1 MEGGRWRE
9 IAPMHARS
17 LLSRFA
23 SSPLRPSSRDL
34 VGELNDVAVL
44 AIDGLALLEDRSF
57 PREIALAFWGDRQDL
72 AWLVRPEAVWS
83 EDGSAAPAGPLGLGL
98 PPSIVAAELAAA
110 CVGLRVFVEHH
121 LATSAWLKRMFAAA
135 EGVMPFPIRDLRQLV
150 LPLSRRLP
158 ECGAGQDRARRD
170 RDPFAFSRL
179 VACRSRGGFAS
190 ALRQAAGDALM
201 NVFSANQ
208 DGFRIASS
216 RNAPELGPGCLTRM
230 LP

>member
-1 MEGGRWRE
+1 MNALNGGARPSNGGFFLLMEGGRWRE
-9 IAPMHARS
+9 IAPMHAQS

-44 AIDGLALLEDRSF
+44 AIDGLALLEDRPF

-72 AWLVRPEAVWS
+72 AWRVRPEAVWS

-98 PPSIVAAELAAA
+98 PLSIVAAELAAA

-121 LATSAWLKRMFAAA
+121 LATPAWLKPMFAAA

-158 ECGAGQDRARRD
+158 NAGLD
-170 RDPFAFSRL
+170 
-179 VACRSRGGFAS
+179 
-190 ALRQAAGDALM
+190 
-201 NVFSANQ
+201 
-208 DGFRIASS
+208 RIARAEMETRS
-216 RNAPELGPGCLTRM
+216 LFPGSWRAAREAALHLHFAKLLAT
-230 LP
+230 P